1 MPDDVKAGIFKHS
14 TTPRLGKPSDIGNLA
29 AFLASDDSSYINGQI
44 ITVDGGVSVRFPHD
58 ADMVEMLAK
67 ARV

>member
-1 MPDDVKAGIFKHS
+1 MPDDVKAGIFKHA

-44 ITVDGGVSVRFPHD
+44 ILVDGGVSVRFPHD
-58 ADMVEMLAK
+58 ADMVAMMASQ
-67 ARV
+67 A